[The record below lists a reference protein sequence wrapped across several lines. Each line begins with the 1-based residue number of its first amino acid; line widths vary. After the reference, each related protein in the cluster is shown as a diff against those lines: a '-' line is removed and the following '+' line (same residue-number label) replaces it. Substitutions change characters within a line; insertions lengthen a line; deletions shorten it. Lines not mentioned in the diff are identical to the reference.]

1 MALYLRE
8 NLTFET
14 AQIQLVEGKDGK
26 ELYMEGICIQGGVK
40 NANERVY
47 PVSEITNA
55 VKTLNE
61 QIKEGNSVLGEV
73 DHPDD
78 LKINLDRVC
87 HMITNM
93 WMDGPNGYGKLKIL
107 PTPMGE
113 LVKTMLQSGV
123 RLGVSS
129 RGSGN
134 VDPHNGHVSDF
145 EIVTVDVVAQPSA
158 PNAYPKAIYEGLMNM
173 KYGHA
178 VLEMARESGSND
190 KIQKYLKDEVSR
202 LIKDLKIQENRMLD
216 AIKPLLDSDLVNE
229 DTRQAIAEQ
238 WEAKL
243 SEAKETV
250 RAELREEFAQRYEH
264 DKTVMVEAL
273 DKMVTEGLTSELS
286 ALNEEKK
293 ALAEDRVKFAK
304 SMTENANKFNNFMV
318 TKLSEEL
325 RELRKDRKVQVEGF
339 EKLESF
345 VVGALAEEIKEF
357 AADKKDLV
365 ESKVRLVRDA
375 RGQLEALKSKFIKES
390 AKKMSATVSTHL
402 KAELSQLQE
411 DIKIARENNFG
422 RRIFEAYA
430 TEFGATHLNENAE
443 VRKLSELIAEKDKQ
457 LAEAIQAQT
466 QAKKLVESKDHEIKV
481 IREAN
486 ERDATL
492 DELLSPL
499 NDEKRAVMTNLLENV
514 QTSRLKNAFEKY
526 LPAVLSEAKATKKAD
541 SLVEATGNKSAKAV
555 EATNNT
561 NNVVELKRLAGL

>member
-47 PVSEITNA
+47 PVSEIADA

-173 KYGHA
+173 KYGHQI
-178 VLEMARESGSND
+178 LEMARESGKDD

-390 AKKMSATVSTHL
+390 AKKMSTTVSTHL

-457 LAEAIQAQT
+457 LAEAIQTQA

-555 EATNNT
+555 EATSNT

>member
-173 KYGHA
+173 KYGHQI
-178 VLEMARESGSND
+178 LEMARESGKDD

-339 EKLESF
+339 GKLESF

-390 AKKMSATVSTHL
+390 AKKMSTTVSTHL

-457 LAEAIQAQT
+457 LAEAIQTQA

-555 EATNNT
+555 EATSNT

>member
-173 KYGHA
+173 KYGHQI
-178 VLEMARESGSND
+178 LEMARESGKDD

-555 EATNNT
+555 EATSNT

>member
-173 KYGHA
+173 KYGHQI
-178 VLEMARESGSND
+178 LEMARESGKDD

-339 EKLESF
+339 GKLESF

-390 AKKMSATVSTHL
+390 AKKMSTTVSTHL

-555 EATNNT
+555 EATSNT

>member
-26 ELYMEGICIQGGVK
+26 DLYMEGICIQGGVK

-47 PVSEITNA
+47 PVSEIAEA

-173 KYGHA
+173 KYGHQI
-178 VLEMARESGSND
+178 LEMARESGKDD

-466 QAKKLVESKDHEIKV
+466 QAKKLVESKDHQIKV

-555 EATNNT
+555 EAPSNV

>member
-47 PVSEITNA
+47 PVSEIADA

-173 KYGHA
+173 KYGHQI
-178 VLEMARESGSND
+178 LEMARESGKDD

-339 EKLESF
+339 GKLESF

-390 AKKMSATVSTHL
+390 AKKMSTTVSTHL

-457 LAEAIQAQT
+457 LAEAIQTQA

-555 EATNNT
+555 EAPSNA

>member
-26 ELYMEGICIQGGVK
+26 DLYMEGICIQGGVK
-40 NANERVY
+40 NANERIY
-47 PVSEITNA
+47 PVSEIADA

-61 QIKEGNSVLGEV
+61 QIKDGNSVLGEV

-173 KYGHA
+173 KYGHQI
-178 VLEMARESGSND
+178 LEMARESGKDD

-339 EKLESF
+339 GKLESF

-390 AKKMSATVSTHL
+390 AKKMSTTVSTHL

-457 LAEAIQAQT
+457 LAEAIQTQA
-466 QAKKLVESKDHEIKV
+466 QAKKLVESKDHQIKV

-555 EATNNT
+555 EAPSNA

>member
-40 NANERVY
+40 NANERIY
-47 PVSEITNA
+47 PVSEIADA

-61 QIKEGNSVLGEV
+61 QIKDGNSVLGEV

-173 KYGHA
+173 KYGHQI
-178 VLEMARESGSND
+178 LEMARESGKDD

-273 DKMVTEGLTSELS
+273 DKMVTDGLTSEIS
-286 ALNEEKK
+286 QLNEEKK
-293 ALAEDRVKFAK
+293 SLEADRVKFAK
-304 SMTENANKFNNFMV
+304 SMSENANKFNNFMV

-345 VVGALAEEIKEF
+345 VVGALAGEIKEF

-375 RGQLEALKSKFIKES
+375 RGQLEALKGKFIKES

-555 EATNNT
+555 EATSNV

>member
-26 ELYMEGICIQGGVK
+26 DLYMEGICIQGGVK

-47 PVSEITNA
+47 PVSEIADA

-173 KYGHA
+173 KYGHQI
-178 VLEMARESGSND
+178 LEMARESGKDD

-390 AKKMSATVSTHL
+390 AKKMSTTVSTHL

-457 LAEAIQAQT
+457 LAEAIQTQA

-555 EATNNT
+555 EATSNT

>member
-173 KYGHA
+173 KYGHQI
-178 VLEMARESGSND
+178 LEMARESGKDD

-390 AKKMSATVSTHL
+390 AKKMSTTVSTHL

-457 LAEAIQAQT
+457 LAEAIQTQA

-555 EATNNT
+555 EATSNT

>member
-173 KYGHA
+173 KYGHQI
-178 VLEMARESGSND
+178 LEMARESGKDD

-286 ALNEEKK
+286 TLNEEKK

-390 AKKMSATVSTHL
+390 AKKMSTTVSTHL

-457 LAEAIQAQT
+457 LAEAIQTQA

-555 EATNNT
+555 EATSNT

>member
-26 ELYMEGICIQGGVK
+26 DLYMEGICIQGGVK

-47 PVSEITNA
+47 PVSEIADA

-173 KYGHA
+173 KYGHQI
-178 VLEMARESGSND
+178 LEMARESGKDD

-339 EKLESF
+339 GKLESF

-390 AKKMSATVSTHL
+390 AKKMSTTVSTHL

-457 LAEAIQAQT
+457 LAEAIQTQA

-555 EATNNT
+555 EAPSNA